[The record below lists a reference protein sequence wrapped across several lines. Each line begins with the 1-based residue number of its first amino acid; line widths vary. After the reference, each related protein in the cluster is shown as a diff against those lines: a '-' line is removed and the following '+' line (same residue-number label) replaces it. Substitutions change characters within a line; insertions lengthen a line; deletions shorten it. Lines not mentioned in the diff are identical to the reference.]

1 MTTLHIEIL
10 GPGCANCRALE
21 AATRQAVADLGLDA
35 TLDEVTDYAAIAGY
49 GVMST
54 PGLVVD
60 GQVVST
66 GRVPTAAQIAELL
79 GQRAGAS

>member
-1 MTTLHIEIL
+1 MPTLHIEIL

-21 AATRQAVADLGLDA
+21 ANARQAVDQLGLDA
-35 TLDEVTDYAAIAGY
+35 TLDKVTDYATIAGY
-49 GVMST
+49 GVIST

-60 GQVVST
+60 GRVVST
-66 GRVPTAAQIAELL
+66 GRVPSAVQIVELL